1 MSCSLTDV
9 FKVLSDEKRLKIVKA
24 LANESVCANQLLE
37 GLGISQPNLSHH
49 MKILTDV
56 GLVHAKKVGTQVY
69 YELNREQIKCLCCF
83 VREISGT
90 EKTCLHHKTQ
100 AVEERM

>member
-1 MSCSLTDV
+1 MSCALTDI

-24 LANESVCANQLLE
+24 LANQSVCANQLLE
-37 GLGISQPNLSHH
+37 GLDISQPNLSHH
-49 MKILTDV
+49 MKVLTDI
-56 GLVHAKKVGTQVY
+56 GLVRAKKMRTQVY

-90 EKTCLHHKTQ
+90 EKTCLHQSTQ
-100 AVEERM
+100 ANEETE